1 MTEDEI
7 EAVAR
12 ELAKIGG
19 VSWYPGRTRGALL
32 RAVSERYRDRARV
45 AIAALE
51 RLKRAKEGTVASQ
64 GSPSREAVGSEGQV
78 FEPRDHLQVGAVV
91 VYCPPGDRRAMPCR
105 IDRMEAGRAYLVPCP
120 EPDIGWVS
128 LEHLVPPTAEP
139 QSSPQ
144 DAEAITKP

>member
-19 VSWYPGRTRGALL
+19 LSWYPGRTRGPLL

-51 RLKRAKEGTVASQ
+51 RLKAGKEGTVASQ
-64 GSPSREAVGSEGQV
+64 GSSFASPGTTTSQASEPG
-78 FEPRDHLQVGAVV
+78 DCLQVGAVV
-91 VYCPPGDRRAMPCR
+91 VYRHPGDRRAIPCQ
-105 IDRMEAGRAYLVPCP
+105 ITRMEEGRAYLVPCAQS
-120 EPDIGWVS
+120 DIGWVS

-139 QSSPQ
+139 QRSQQ
-144 DAEAITKP
+144 DT